1 MIRSNNMKIYID
13 DFVEDLNYRRVILYI
28 ESVDVDKLY
37 SKMCEDRV
45 NHMNRFDGVLYNK
58 LMFVEN
64 CDLQDVD
71 TDHWDEYGNSL
82 IYLLSAGYVVY
93 PLWYDAVCNRYFV
106 ETELWDGKIE

>member
-1 MIRSNNMKIYID
+1 MRIYID

-28 ESVDVDKLY
+28 GNVDTSKLY

-71 TDHWDEYGNSL
+71 TDHWDEFGNGLLYL
-82 IYLLSAGYVVY
+82 IEEGYIIY
-93 PLWYDAVCNRYFV
+93 TLRYESESGRYFV
-106 ETELWDGKIE
+106 ETNL

>member
-1 MIRSNNMKIYID
+1 MKIYID

-28 ESVDVDKLY
+28 GNVDTSKLY

-64 CDLQDVD
+64 EDSRDKVLLKQLVSTQDAISD
-71 TDHWDEYGNSL
+71 WLTAH
-82 IYLLSAGYVVY
+82 
-93 PLWYDAVCNRYFV
+93 
-106 ETELWDGKIE
+106 GK